1 MDCWPRSRQPW
12 RGRGGSDFK
21 VLAKAVQGM
30 AADLRELSEGTAA
43 MAAAVALLARH
54 LDPAE
59 G

>member
-1 MDCWPRSRQPW
+1 
-12 RGRGGSDFK
+12 
-21 VLAKAVQGM
+21 M